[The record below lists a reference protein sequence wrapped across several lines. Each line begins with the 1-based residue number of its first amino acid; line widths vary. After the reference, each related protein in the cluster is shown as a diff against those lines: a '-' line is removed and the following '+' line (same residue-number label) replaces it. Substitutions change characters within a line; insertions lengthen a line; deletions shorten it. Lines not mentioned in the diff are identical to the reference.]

1 MKRYETESIGR
12 YISHFHRLGATFLAK
27 EYEKYHIGSGQYQ
40 FLIQLYLQDGISHDE
55 LTDKVSVDK
64 GTTTRAIKKLE
75 EAGYV
80 TTAVNQQDKRK
91 YLISLTPKARAI
103 CDEIMEIS
111 FKWNHALVGSLTQE
125 ELDILFVLL
134 RKMARNNPGYFFE
147 TEERIHPLDE

>member
-12 YISHFHRLGATFLAK
+12 YISHFHRLGAAFLAK

-55 LTDKVSVDK
+55 LTEKVSVDK

-80 TTAVNQQDKRK
+80 TTVVNQQDKRK
-91 YLISLTPKARAI
+91 YHIFLTTKAQEI
-103 CDEIMEIS
+103 CEEIMEVS
-111 FKWNHALVGSLTQE
+111 KKWNHQLVGSLSQE
-125 ELDILFVLL
+125 ELDTLFTLL
-134 RKMARNNPGYFFE
+134 RKMARHNPGYFFE
-147 TEERIHPLDE
+147 AEETSQNE

>member
-1 MKRYETESIGR
+1 MKLYETESIGR
-12 YISHFHRLGATFLAK
+12 YIGHLHRLGATFLSK

-91 YLISLTPKARAI
+91 YHIYLTPKALEIR
-103 CDEIMEIS
+103 DEVLEIS
-111 FKWNHALVGSLTQE
+111 LKWNEQLVGSLSPD
-125 ELDILFVLL
+125 ELDLLYTLL
-134 RKMARNNPGYFFE
+134 RKMARHNPGYFFE
-147 TEERIHPLDE
+147 AEEKEMATQ